1 MNKSRVTSLL
11 LTLFF
16 TLFVLS
22 GLTSRAQTT
31 TNTAVLQKASQQR
44 GADNKAMQQLLTRTA
59 LQHGWPLMMRDKK
72 GRRIVL
78 RGINS
83 RGLPYYMTVVDNIIS
98 AATIGTSHLW
108 QGGNTNLNLNGGS
121 ANLKGKIAIWDEGV
135 VRPTHVELVGRV
147 VQEDAAEGDTILS
160 DHSTHVSGTLIATG
174 VNPVAKGMANGAQL
188 LQAYDYNNDEAQ
200 MMVAAANGLL
210 TSNHSYGT
218 VAGWEPDATYPDR
231 WDFWGEPGDT
241 VDINFGLY
249 DSDTQIWD
257 SIAYNA
263 PYYLIAKAAGNNPGD
278 TGPAV
283 GGNYWRMNEAGNFY
297 NAGARPAGISNN
309 YTYETIPTFGNAKNI
324 MVIGAVN
331 PIPGGYTSPSD
342 VVWSGFSSEGPT
354 GDGRI
359 KPDLVADGVN
369 VLSSISTSD
378 NAYDIYSGTSMATP
392 ASCGS
397 GFLLQQ
403 YYSQLHGTTTFLR
416 SATLKGL
423 LIHTAD
429 EAGSYP
435 GPDYIFGWGL
445 IDMVRAAS
453 VITSDN
459 TDHSQQIIESSLV
472 QGTTD
477 NASYTVVASGK
488 TPLWA
493 TICWTDPPATPVNIP
508 NNESNFQDVGIKLI
522 NDLDLRITDNTTS
535 TVYMPWVLNPAAG
548 SRQNAATKGDNFR
561 DNVEKVELTDSAVP
575 GRTYTITV
583 THKSTLKRG
592 SQAYSLIISGGG
604 GVAYCTSASASG
616 STGTAISNV
625 TISNLNYTD
634 PSPCPNKN
642 YSDLTGQNPIQLPV
656 GQPGIP
662 ISINYQT
669 CSGSTTTNIAVYL
682 DANNNDTFEDNE
694 LVLLKNGLSSS
705 TSSATYYGTITVP
718 ATATPGS
725 FARMRIIA
733 EDNASAITPLP
744 CGTYSSG
751 ESQDYMVAFAN
762 PATDVGIM
770 DLEYPTQTGT
780 ICPSDSQIV
789 AVRIH
794 NYGTVA
800 QTKGV
805 PVSTIVTQGGNTVAT
820 FSAICMDSIPAG
832 GEVVYTYSDGTLP
845 TTGGASYSFVSHTAL
860 SGDYNTAND
869 SNTTAVTVNAAGS
882 TANAT
887 ATVCG
892 ANATSVVLHAT
903 TTGDDVAV
911 WYDSQTATTPIAA
924 GNSTTT
930 TDIQKTYYVGLNA
943 LTAKGGSP
951 NSAAYAP
958 AGQSPGIYFPFG
970 GQFMDI
976 TTSVPLT
983 LESARLY
990 VGHQGQVTFTLATLA
1005 SLSQDGYSYY
1015 PIESVTL
1022 DVYPSKQVPQ
1032 SGEVTV
1038 NAGDF
1043 SDTGA
1048 IYYLNL
1054 PIPNPGSYILIAQCS
1069 DSTNL
1074 FLNTGITT
1082 NHYPISIP
1090 GVFSVTGNSNIYDP
1104 NKASD
1109 SVTYYQQFY
1118 YPMYDIGIRLEG
1130 CPGPI
1135 TAVTPSTEP
1144 APTITLADTIL
1155 TSSVDSGNTW
1165 YYNDTA
1171 TASTGQL
1178 DTARKT
1184 GVYYTLVTDP
1194 TTGCVLQS
1202 NSEVYTSK
1210 NNAIGL
1216 SVWPNPTSGSF
1227 NLSFYMTTQANT
1239 SIELY
1244 DVYGNR
1250 VYELQL
1256 PDFVGAYNS
1265 TVNVE
1270 NLASGMYVMK
1280 ITHGSSS
1287 YHTSI
1292 IVRKL

>member
-1 MNKSRVTSLL
+1 MNKSRVSSLL
-11 LTLFF
+11 LTFFF
-16 TLFVLS
+16 TLFLFS

-44 GADNKAMQQLLTRTA
+44 SADNKATQQLLTRTA

-72 GRRIVL
+72 GRKVFL

-83 RGLPYYMTVVDNIIS
+83 RGLPYYITVVDNIIS
-98 AATIGTSHLW
+98 ATTIGTIHLW
-108 QGGNTNLNLNGGS
+108 PGGNTGLSLNGGT

-135 VRPTHVELVGRV
+135 VRPTHVELTGRV
-147 VQEDAAEGDTILS
+147 VQEDAAEGDTALS

-174 VNPVAKGMANGAQL
+174 VNPVAKGMSNGAQL
-188 LQAYDYNNDEAQ
+188 LQAYDYNNDAAE
-200 MMVAAANGLL
+200 MMKAAANGLL

-218 VAGWEPDATYPDR
+218 VAGWEPDATFPDR

-249 DSDTQIWD
+249 DQETQLWD

-283 GGNYWRMNEAGNFY
+283 GGDYWRMNTQGVFY
-297 NAGARPAGISNN
+297 NAGDRPKGISLN
-309 YTYETIPTFGNAKNI
+309 YGYETIPTFGNAKNI

-369 VLSSISTSD
+369 VLSSISTAD

-392 ASCGS
+392 ASTGS

-403 YYSQLHGTTTFLR
+403 YYSQLHGTTTFMR
-416 SATLKGL
+416 SATLKAL

-435 GPDYIFGWGL
+435 GPDYVFGWGL
-445 IDMVRAAS
+445 IDMVRAAG
-453 VITSDN
+453 VITSDS

-477 NASYTVVASGK
+477 NATYSVVASGK

-493 TICWTDPPATPVNIP
+493 TICWTDPPGTPVTIP
-508 NNESNFQDVGIKLI
+508 SSESNFQDVGLKLV

-535 TVYMPWVLNPAAG
+535 TVYMPWVLNPASG
-548 SRQNAATKGDNFR
+548 SQGNAATKGDNFR

-575 GRTYTITV
+575 GRAYTITI
-583 THKSTLKRG
+583 THKSTLQRG
-592 SQAYSLIISGGG
+592 SQAYSLIISGVG
-604 GVAYCTSASASG
+604 GVAPCTSASTSG
-616 STGTAISNV
+616 GADITAV
-625 TISNLNYTD
+625 TLNNLSNLPGTNASCPGYVDYTA
-634 PSPCPNKN
+634 
-642 YSDLTGQNPIQLPV
+642 LTPANLPV
-656 GQPGIP
+656 GQTLP
-662 ISINYQT
+662 ISITTSSCN
-669 CSGSTTTNIAVYL
+669 GTTNNRAVAVYI
-682 DANNNDTFEDNE
+682 DFNNNDTFETNE
-694 LVLLKNGLSSS
+694 QVYLSSVGL
-705 TSSATYYGTITVP
+705 AGTVTGSVTVP
-718 ATATPGS
+718 TTAIVGS
-725 FARMRIIA
+725 IARMRV
-733 EDNASAITPLP
+733 ITEETSDPSVISP
-744 CGTYSSG
+744 CGTYTYG
-751 ESQDYMVAFAN
+751 ETQDYRVLFTN
-762 PATDVGIM
+762 PTTDVGVM

-780 ICPSDSQIV
+780 ICPNDSQIV

-800 QTKGV
+800 QTGGV

-820 FSAICMDSIPAG
+820 FNAVCMDSIPAG
-832 GEVVYTYSDGTLP
+832 GDVVYTYSDGTLP
-845 TTGGASYSFVSHTAL
+845 TTGGASYTFVSHTAL
-860 SGDYNTAND
+860 SGDVNTSND
-869 SNTTAVTVNAAGS
+869 SNTTAVTTNAAGS

-951 NSAAYAP
+951 NSAAYAT
-958 AGQSPGIYFPFG
+958 AGSSPGIYYPFD
-970 GQFMDI
+970 GQFMNI

-990 VGHQGQVTFTLATLA
+990 VGHQGQITFTLATLA
-1005 SLSQDGYSYY
+1005 SLSEEGYSYY

-1038 NAGDF
+1038 SAGDF

-1074 FLNTGITT
+1074 FLNTGIST

-1104 NKASD
+1104 NKPAD
-1109 SVTYYQQFY
+1109 SVTYFQQFY
-1118 YPMYDIGIRLEG
+1118 YPVYDIGLRLEG

-1135 TAVTPSTEP
+1135 TAVTPSTEA

-1155 TSSVDSGNTW
+1155 TSSADSGNTW

-1171 TASTGQL
+1171 TTSTGQL

-1202 NSEVYTSK
+1202 NSEVYTSSS
-1210 NNAIGL
+1210 NAIGL

-1239 SIELY
+1239 SIEMY

-1250 VYELQL
+1250 VYVQQL
-1256 PDFVGAYNS
+1256 SDFVGAYNS
-1265 TVNVE
+1265 IIDAVD
-1270 NLASGMYVMK
+1270 LASGMYVMK
-1280 ITHGSSS
+1280 ITHGGST

>member
-1 MNKSRVTSLL
+1 MNKSRVPSLL

-16 TLFVLS
+16 TLFLFS

-44 GADNKAMQQLLTRTA
+44 SADNKATQQLLTRTA
-59 LQHGWPLMMRDKK
+59 LQHGWPLVMRDKK
-72 GRRIVL
+72 GRKVFL

-83 RGLPYYMTVVDNIIS
+83 RGLPYYVTVVDNIIS
-98 AATIGTSHLW
+98 AATIGTIHLW
-108 QGGNTNLNLNGGS
+108 QGGSTGLNLNGGS

-147 VQEDAAEGDTILS
+147 VQEDAAEGDTALS

-174 VNPVAKGMANGAQL
+174 VNPVAKGMSNGAQL
-188 LQAYDYNNDEAQ
+188 LQAYDYNNDAAE
-200 MMVAAANGLL
+200 MMKASANGLL

-218 VAGWEPDATYPDR
+218 VAGWEPDATFPDR
-231 WDFWGEPGDT
+231 WDFWGQPGDT

-249 DSDTQIWD
+249 DQETQIWD

-283 GGNYWRMNEAGNFY
+283 GGDYWRMNAAGNFY
-297 NAGARPAGISNN
+297 NAGGRPANISNN
-309 YTYETIPTFGNAKNI
+309 FTFETIPTFGNAKDI

-342 VVWSGFSSEGPT
+342 VVWSGFSSMGPT

-369 VLSSISTSD
+369 VLSSISTAD

-392 ASCGS
+392 ASTGS

-403 YYSQLHGTTTFLR
+403 YYSQLHGTTTFMR

-435 GPDYIFGWGL
+435 GPDYVFGWGL
-445 IDMVRAAS
+445 IDMVRAAG

-477 NASYTVVASGK
+477 NATYSVVASGK
-488 TPLWA
+488 TALWA

-508 NNESNFQDVGIKLI
+508 SNESNFQDVGIKLI
-522 NDLDLRITDNTTS
+522 NDLDLRITDNTTG
-535 TVYMPWVLNPAAG
+535 TVYMPWVLNPAKG
-548 SRQNAATKGDNFR
+548 SKGNAATKGDNFR

-575 GRTYTITV
+575 GRTYTITI
-583 THKSTLKRG
+583 THKSTLQRG
-592 SQAYSLIISGGG
+592 SQAYSLIISGVG
-604 GVAYCTSASASG
+604 GVASCASASTSG
-616 STGTAISNV
+616 GADITAI
-625 TISNLNYTD
+625 TLSNLSNLPGTNASCPGYVDYTA
-634 PSPCPNKN
+634 
-642 YSDLTGQNPIQLPV
+642 LTPANLPV
-656 GQPGIP
+656 GQTIPFSITTASCNATNNARAVAVYIDFNDDGTFAANEQVYLSPASSLAGIVTGSFTVP
-662 ISINYQT
+662 DSAVV
-669 CSGSTTTNIAVYL
+669 GST
-682 DANNNDTFEDNE
+682 
-694 LVLLKNGLSSS
+694 
-705 TSSATYYGTITVP
+705 
-718 ATATPGS
+718 
-725 FARMRIIA
+725 ARMRV
-733 EDNASAITPLP
+733 ITEETSTPGVIQP
-744 CGTYSSG
+744 CGSYTNG
-751 ESQDYMVAFAN
+751 ETQDYRVTFTN
-762 PATDVGIM
+762 PANDVGIM

-780 ICPSDSQIV
+780 ICPNDSQIV

-800 QTKGV
+800 QTGGV
-805 PVSTIVTQGGNTVAT
+805 PVSTVVTRGGNTVAS
-820 FSAICMDSIPAG
+820 FSAVCMDSIPAG
-832 GEVVYTYSDGTLP
+832 GDVVYTYSGGTLA
-845 TTGGASYSFVSHTAL
+845 TTGGASYTFVSHTAL
-860 SGDYNTAND
+860 SGDVNTSND
-869 SNTTAVTVNAAGS
+869 SNTTAVTIDPAGS
-882 TANAT
+882 TANAA
-887 ATVCG
+887 ATICG

-951 NSAAYAP
+951 TSAAYAT
-958 AGQSPGIYFPFG
+958 AGSSPGIYYPFG
-970 GQFMDI
+970 GQFMNI

-1005 SLSQDGYSYY
+1005 SLNDEGYSYY
-1015 PIESVTL
+1015 PIESVVL
-1022 DVYPSKQVPQ
+1022 DVYPSKQVAQ
-1032 SGEVTV
+1032 SGVVTV

-1054 PIPNPGSYILIAQCS
+1054 PIPNPGSYILIALCS

-1109 SVTYYQQFY
+1109 SVTYFQQFY
-1118 YPMYDIGIRLEG
+1118 YPLYDIGLRLEG

-1135 TAVTPSTEP
+1135 TAVTPSTEA
-1144 APTITLADTIL
+1144 APTITKTQDSIL
-1155 TSSVDSGNTW
+1155 TSSADSGNVW
-1165 YYNDTA
+1165 YQNDVA
-1171 TASTGQL
+1171 TASTGVT
-1178 DTARKT
+1178 DTAHVA
-1184 GVYYTLVTDP
+1184 GVYYTMVTDP
-1194 TTGCVLQS
+1194 VTGCVLKS
-1202 NSEVYTSK
+1202 DSITYTPPGGG
-1210 NNAIGL
+1210 NAAIGL
-1216 SVWPNPTSGSF
+1216 LVGANPNKGSF
-1227 NLSFYMTTQANT
+1227 HLQFYMSNAANT
-1239 SIELY
+1239 AVELY
-1244 DVYGNR
+1244 DALGNR
-1250 VYELQL
+1250 VYEEQL
-1256 PDFVGAYNS
+1256 GDFSGSYD
-1265 TVNVE
+1265 NVISLY
-1270 NLASGMYVMK
+1270 NLASGLYVLK
-1280 ITHGSSS
+1280 IIHGSST
-1287 YHTSI
+1287 YHEKVI
-1292 IVRKL
+1292 IAR